1 MFKLILTALV
11 LGGAKAK
18 TLPAPTVTDTREAT
32 LACYWE
38 TYLYPKFSSS
48 DIETNLCNHIIYGDA
63 KLDETTWKITHKQRN
78 IDIDLGGFKNVS
90 EMKIQSPDA
99 NLKDLI
105 CV

>member
-1 MFKLILTALV
+1 MFKLILTAMV

-48 DIETNLCNHIIYGDA
+48 DIETNLSFTEMPN
-63 KLDETTWKITHKQRN
+63 LTKQH
-78 IDIDLGGFKNVS
+78 GK
-90 EMKIQSPDA
+90 
-99 NLKDLI
+99 
-105 CV
+105 